1 MNQEDPKQQSDE
13 HADCRVQRNTLIS
26 ERDPLLAGSRE
37 DKLIRELDSAN
48 RLAANREEV
57 LRKPLSGK
65 QLTIDLLSATHATQP
80 LARQRST
87 GQPLAKQLPAQLT

>member
-26 ERDPLLAGSRE
+26 ERDSLLAGSRE

-48 RLAANREEV
+48 RLAANREEA
-57 LRKPLSGK
+57 LRKQSSSK
-65 QLTIDLLSATHATQP
+65 QLTIDLLSATQP

-87 GQPLAKQLPAQLT
+87 GQPLAKQLPTQLT